1 MDNRNPNF
9 SPSERPDPW
18 EQDYYQTGSTRP
30 PKNNRGLIAV
40 LLVVIIFLGGIVSAL
55 SLLNIRLFRLYRSQ
69 RVCFP

>member
-30 PKNNRGLIAV
+30 PKNNR
-40 LLVVIIFLGGIVSAL
+40 
-55 SLLNIRLFRLYRSQ
+55 
-69 RVCFP
+69 